1 MTDSIIKIEN
11 LSKKFNNNDLFDQL
25 HFECSKGKIIGIT
38 GVNGAGKSVLF
49 KLIAGLMKPDSGS
62 IKVYGEDIVGNI
74 PSHLGA
80 LIEEPGFIPNYT
92 GFENLEFLAAIQH
105 KIGKEEIIQALNQV
119 GLVEDKD
126 KKVKNYSLGMKK
138 KLGIAQAIME
148 KPKILL
154 LDEPTN
160 ALDRQSVSKIHT
172 LLKELSK
179 EKGVTILLASHN
191 EMDIQCLCDEVY
203 IIEDK
208 KCILLE

>member
-38 GVNGAGKSVLF
+38 GVNGSGKSVLF

-160 ALDRQSVSKIHT
+160 ALDRQSVSKIHI